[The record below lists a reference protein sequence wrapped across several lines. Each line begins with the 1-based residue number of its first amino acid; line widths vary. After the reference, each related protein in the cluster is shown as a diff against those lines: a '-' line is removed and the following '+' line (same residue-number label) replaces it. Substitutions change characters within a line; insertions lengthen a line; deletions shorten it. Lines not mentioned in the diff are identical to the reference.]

1 MICIKLPFPV
11 SSNNLYANR
20 KGGRYKTKRYET
32 WLNAAGWDIKE
43 QKPKRLEGP
52 YQITLLLD
60 NSRRFNKDGTRKK
73 IDASNFIKAPSDLL
87 VAHGII
93 EDDSLEERVVLQW
106 SDTVK
111 GCLVIL
117 EPAEEQRRA
126 A

>member
-1 MICIKLPFPV
+1 MICINLPFPP
-11 SSNNLYANR
+11 SGNTLYANR

-43 QKPKRLEGP
+43 QKPKRLEGR
-52 YQITLLLD
+52 YQITLLVERKD
-60 NSRRFNKDGTRKK
+60 NRRRDL
-73 IDASNFIKAPSDLL
+73 SNTIKGVSDLL